1 MVKLKLITDVHSCF
15 VALFCNKSRLH
26 SFTGRRTHT
35 GLQDS
40 GGRTT
45 GPGPDLNI
53 LILQGEIP
61 SAAYCRHYQM
71 TSIWNFLLLQGS
83 TCASLQAQFSESGLS
98 QLCGELR
105 VDGVMDTNIDVTT
118 GPRPLLILFISVL

>member
-1 MVKLKLITDVHSCF
+1 MKIKFETQIRYQSAA
-15 VALFCNKSRLH
+15 ALFY
-26 SFTGRRTHT
+26 RTQDPHRT
-35 GLQDS
+35 QDS

-53 LILQGEIP
+53 LIFQGEIP

-71 TSIWNFLLLQGS
+71 TSIWNFLLLYGS
-83 TCASLQAQFSESGLS
+83 SCASLQAQFSESSLS

-105 VDGVMDTNIDVTT
+105 VDGVMDTNIDVST
-118 GPRPLLILFISVL
+118 GPRSLLILFISVL